1 MLLRQALLIVLCV
14 FKTAIVSAQTKEY
27 VFINIWDEYQQP
39 TALPIPLAPR
49 TILQPDLN
57 IDTASLQQ
65 FKASF
70 PDYANLNIDSH
81 NQLMR
86 TFGVRQTPYRVIVE
100 DGTVVK
106 REALTPVLASSNHVD
121 EKIPLQ
127 TLSGKSFAINH
138 VETKYRV
145 LFLSDSLCPF
155 HHLPNCEARVKQNN
169 ELASA
174 SIYPVITIIKPFYV
188 DIQNARDYQQRFQVQ
203 QEIVFDHHNEVFRQ
217 FDVHELPYWLVQN
230 QQGQV
235 IYRGNK
241 MPTLPALFH

>member
-1 MLLRQALLIVLCV
+1 MLLRHALLIIVLCV
-14 FKTAIVSAQTKEY
+14 FKSAIVNAQTKEY
-27 VFINIWDEYQQP
+27 VFINIWDEYEQP
-39 TALPIPLAPR
+39 TTLPAPLAPR
-49 TILQPDLN
+49 IFLQPDLN
-57 IDTASLQQ
+57 IDAASLQQ
-65 FKASF
+65 FKVTY
-70 PDYANLNIDSH
+70 PDYATLNIDNH

-100 DGTVVK
+100 DGKVVK
-106 REALTPVLASSNHVD
+106 REALISPLASPHLE
-121 EKIPLQ
+121 EKKPLQ

-138 VETKYRV
+138 IDTKYRV

-155 HHLPNCEARVKQNN
+155 HHLPNCEMRVKQNN
-169 ELASA
+169 ELAFA

-188 DIQNARDYQQRFQVQ
+188 DIQNAFDYQQRFQVQ